1 MKREYIDRYQEF
13 TTRMRAGFALSMV
26 ETREFF
32 NILRMG
38 LGKHITNTTCV
49 SCIKSYV
56 KQMDRFIEL
65 LNVTNM
71 IEEPVIV
78 VEEVKEKVVEVFNKP
93 IQVQNKN
100 KNKNNKKK

>member
-1 MKREYIDRYQEF
+1 MKREYIERYQEF
-13 TTRMRAGFALSMV
+13 TTRMRAGYALSMV

-38 LGKHITNTTCV
+38 LGKHVSNTTCV

-65 LNVTNM
+65 LEVTNM
-71 IEEPVIV
+71 IDEPVILS
-78 VEEVKEKVVEVFNKP
+78 EPVKETVVEVFNKP
-93 IQVQNKN
+93 IQVQNK
-100 KNKNNKKK
+100 KKNNKKK